1 VTRAEARRLWSLTWT
16 LALTDWKLRFYGS
29 VLGVAWTL
37 VRPFAFFGVIYV
49 VFTEFAHLD
58 ANVKNY
64 GIYILFAM
72 VLFNFFGE
80 VTSNSVQCLVTRES
94 LLRKMQFNPIVIPLS
109 IAVTGLLNLGI
120 TFVAV
125 MIFAF
130 ANGDY
135 PTWTWLE
142 LPVIVLV
149 LTMLAVGIGMLLSAL
164 YVRYRDM
171 QPIWEVVLQM
181 LFYGSSILYVAAP
194 TVPESARPWFLIN
207 PIAACFAQ
215 MRHAAI
221 DSGAPTVTYLM
232 GSRVVAPVLL
242 TIGIFVLGLWFFQ
255 RESPRVAENL

>member
-1 VTRAEARRLWSLTWT
+1 MTDTRRLWSLTWT

-58 ANVKNY
+58 KDVHDY

-72 VLFNFFGE
+72 VLFNYFGE
-80 VTSNSVQCLVTRES
+80 VTGNSVNCLVTREN
-94 LLRKMQFNPIVIPLS
+94 LLRKMHFNPIVIPLG
-109 IAVTGLLNLGI
+109 IAMTSLLNLGI
-120 TFVAV
+120 TFAAVA
-125 MIFAF
+125 IFAF
-130 ANGDY
+130 ANGDW

-149 LTMLAVGIGMLLSAL
+149 LSMLAVGIGMLLSAL

-171 QPIWEVVLQM
+171 APIWEVVLQM
-181 LFYGSSILYVAAP
+181 LFYGSSILYVVDP
-194 TVPESARPWFLIN
+194 TVPEGARPWFLMN

-215 MRHAAI
+215 MRKAAV
-221 DSGAPTVTYLM
+221 DPNAPSVTYLM
-232 GSRVVAPVLL
+232 GWRILAPIAL